1 MSAATV
7 VSLVSRSDAA
17 QERRGSHARESERA
31 PDGVPLSVRLEEGTA
46 ATRREA
52 EQSAFLRSLFRGT
65 WGTSVYGQLVRG
77 RHYVTY
83 LQCLREVYGALEA
96 ALESLCGHLV
106 VGSFL
111 LPELWRSQSIEAD
124 LRCFQG
130 EEWQETPR
138 PVHLAALH
146 VERIRQL
153 ALVAPH
159 LLVAHAYARY
169 TRDILGGPLLA
180 SQVARA
186 FELSEGEGTAF
197 FQAVRAES
205 LDFLRIR
212 VNRNLDRLPLS
223 DEDRREMVQEARLAF
238 RLDTLLC
245 DALARES
252 LGLVSSLGTAL

>member
-7 VSLVSRSDAA
+7 VSLIDRSAVLREA
-17 QERRGSHARESERA
+17 RGMQARASE
-31 PDGVPLSVRLEEGTA
+31 GGVGQVPLSVRLEEGTA

-52 EQSAFLRSLFRGT
+52 EQTPFLRSLLRAP

-83 LQCLREVYGALEA
+83 LQCLLEVYEALEA
-96 ALESLCGHLV
+96 AMESLCGHPV
-106 VGSFL
+106 VGGFRV
-111 LPELWRSQSIEAD
+111 PELWRSRAIGAD
-124 LRCFQG
+124 LRCFLG
-130 EEWQETPR
+130 ESWREVPR
-138 PVHLAALH
+138 PVHLPALH

-153 ALVAPH
+153 QLVAPH

-169 TRDILGGPLLA
+169 ARDIQAGPVLA
-180 SQVARA
+180 SQVART

-197 FQAVRAES
+197 FQAVKAES
-205 LDFLRIR
+205 LELLRHR
-212 VNRNLDRLPLS
+212 VNGSLDRLPLS
-223 DEDRREMVQEARLAF
+223 EGMEPEVVQEARLAF

-252 LGLVSSLGTAL
+252 LGMDVSCVGR

>member
-7 VSLVSRSDAA
+7 ESLIDRASVSREARGMRA
-17 QERRGSHARESERA
+17 QALEEGSRQ
-31 PDGVPLSVRLEEGTA
+31 VPLSVRLEEGTA

-52 EQSAFLRSLFRGT
+52 EQTPFFRGLFRAP

-83 LQCLREVYGALEA
+83 LHCLLEVYEALEA
-96 ALESLCGHLV
+96 AMESLCGHPV
-106 VGSFL
+106 VGGFL
-111 LPELWRSQSIEAD
+111 VPELWRSRAIEAD
-124 LRCFQG
+124 LRCFLG
-130 EEWQETPR
+130 ESWQEAPR
-138 PVHLAALH
+138 PVHLPALH

-153 ALVAPH
+153 RVVAPH
-159 LLVAHAYARY
+159 LLVAHAYARHA
-169 TRDILGGPLLA
+169 RDILAGPVLA

-205 LDFLRIR
+205 LEHLRHR
-212 VNRNLDRLPLS
+212 VNGSLDKLPLTEEGKS
-223 DEDRREMVQEARLAF
+223 ELVQETRLAF

-245 DALARES
+245 DALSRES
-252 LGLVSSLGTAL
+252 VGMDSSYGGR

>member
-1 MSAATV
+1 VSVAT
-7 VSLVSRSDAA
+7 
-17 QERRGSHARESERA
+17 HESKGA
-31 PDGVPLSVRLEEGTA
+31 LDGVPLSVRLEEGTA

-52 EQSAFLRSLFRGT
+52 EQTAFLRSIFRGT

-83 LQCLREVYGALEA
+83 LQCLREVYEALEA

-111 LPELWRSQSIEAD
+111 LPELWRSQAIEAD

-130 EEWQETPR
+130 DEWQEAPR
-138 PVHLAALH
+138 PVHLTALH

-153 ALVAPH
+153 TLVAPH

-169 TRDILGGPLLA
+169 ARDILAGPFLA
-180 SQVARA
+180 SQVAHA
-186 FELSEGEGTAF
+186 FDLSEGEGTAF
-197 FQAVRAES
+197 FQAVRPES
-205 LDFLRIR
+205 LDFLRSR

-223 DEDRREMVQEARLAF
+223 DEERRELVEEARLAF

-252 LGLVSSLGTAL
+252 LGMVRSLGTSP

>member
-1 MSAATV
+1 MSAAPV
-7 VSLVSRSDAA
+7 VSLVGRFAVT
-17 QERRGSHARESERA
+17 Q
-31 PDGVPLSVRLEEGTA
+31 VPLSVRLEEGTA

-52 EQSAFLRSLFRGT
+52 EHTPFLRNLFRGP

-83 LQCLREVYGALEA
+83 LQCLLEVYEALEA
-96 ALESLCGHLV
+96 AMEALCVHPV

-111 LPELWRSQSIEAD
+111 LPELWRSQALEAD
-124 LRCFQG
+124 LRCFLG
-130 EEWQETPR
+130 ESWQEAPR

-153 ALVAPH
+153 VVVAPH

-169 TRDILGGPLLA
+169 ARDILVGPALA
-180 SQVARA
+180 SQVART

-197 FQAVRAES
+197 FQAVKAES
-205 LDFLRIR
+205 LDILRHR
-212 VNRNLDRLPLS
+212 VDGLLNRLPLT
-223 DEDRREMVQEARLAF
+223 EEGKGEVVQEGRLAL

-252 LGLVSSLGTAL
+252 LGLGAANVEG